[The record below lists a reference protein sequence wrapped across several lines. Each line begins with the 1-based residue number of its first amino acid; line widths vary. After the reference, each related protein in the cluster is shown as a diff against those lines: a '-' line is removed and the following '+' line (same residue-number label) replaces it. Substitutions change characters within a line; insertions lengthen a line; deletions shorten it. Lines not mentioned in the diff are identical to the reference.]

1 MGATSGQKESGKPVK
16 SRLSALL
23 KVIARGGLE
32 PLSQNKNP
40 VKKGGS
46 AHRHASVFNLDS
58 KPMSYIVKNLIV
70 FRFFQLTCIK

>member
-1 MGATSGQKESGKPVK
+1 MYLFWKIGRAAEREHRIGIST
-16 SRLSALL
+16 LL

-46 AHRHASVFNLDS
+46 AHRHASVSNLYS
-58 KPMSYIVKNLIV
+58 KVILYFGNKLI
-70 FRFFQLTCIK
+70 K